1 MIALSGPRGA
11 TFGRQQILIVAIVLT
26 FFLWTWHW
34 MSSSPWTPK
43 VHPSNRN
50 TRDRYWS
57 ISGAGSLEGVTTFNK
72 PKDLNKIVGII
83 FYGRPATVSILDC
96 YLKRNLVKNGGML
109 DEVVWIM
116 RTNITQDIAWLN
128 TLMQSEPAYSQWHV
142 NFTDGDYRGAYD
154 PIENGTMYIK
164 IDDDIVFMEDTAIPS
179 IVEAKYNHPEYY
191 IVSANVMNQPSLS
204 YVHFRLGAVLP
215 YLPDLTPPSPSQ
227 KVPEDLSISWK
238 ASELPRWSSQ
248 RAFNMSLNWESTYPK
263 HRWLPVDRETTN
275 KTIDDTPII
284 STTFDPFG
292 EGFWHWQIAAQ
303 EHYSFFEN
311 LENNELY
318 RYKFHTWDY
327 NYTRMGIQ
335 FVAMMGEDINLAKPL
350 SEGDDEFYFSQVM
363 PEKTRRRKFTIH
375 QKKSTL
381 I

>member
-1 MIALSGPRGA
+1 MIALSGPRSA
-11 TFGRQQILIVAIVLT
+11 TFGRQQFIFVAAVLT

-34 MSSSPWTPK
+34 MASSPWTPK
-43 VHPSNRN
+43 VHASNRR
-50 TRDRYWS
+50 TKDRYWS
-57 ISGAGSLEGVTTFNK
+57 VSGAGALEGVSTFK
-72 PKDLNKIVGII
+72 RPKDLNKIVAII

-116 RTNITQDIAWLN
+116 RTNNTEHIAWLN
-128 TLMQSEPAYSQWHV
+128 TLMKTEPDYSQWHV

-154 PIENGTMYIK
+154 PVENGTMYIK
-164 IDDDIVFMEDTAIPS
+164 IDDDIVFMEDTAIPT
-179 IVEAKYNHPEYY
+179 IVEAKYNHPEHY
-191 IVSANVMNQPSLS
+191 IVSANIMNQPSLS
-204 YVHFRLGAVLP
+204 YVHFRLGAVHP
-215 YLPDLTPPSPSQ
+215 YLPDLAPPAPSQ

-248 RAFNMSLNWESTYPK
+248 KPFNMSWEWKSPYPK

-275 KTIDDTPII
+275 KTIDDTPIV
-284 STTFDPFG
+284 STAFDPFG
-292 EGFWHWQIAAQ
+292 NGLWHWQIAAQ
-303 EHYSFFEN
+303 EHYSFFQN

-335 FVAMMGEDINLAKPL
+335 FIALMGEDINMAKPL
-350 SEGDDEFYFSQVM
+350 SEGDDEYFFSQVM
-363 PEKTRRRKFTIH
+363 PERTRRRK
-375 QKKSTL
+375 
-381 I
+381 